1 MTRCGRQLL
10 VADRPTR
17 RAGRGLAD
25 PVVLGLPDGTELGVR
40 SAVGDDLPGL
50 VDLHERCS
58 ARSRNRRYHGGAAR
72 LAPAR
77 MRRLLEPA
85 RGVTL
90 LATPTVSHSP
100 TAPVVAMA
108 NLLGEGDT
116 AEVALLVRDD
126 WQRRGLGS
134 ALLRR
139 LVWQAE
145 RSGYAALGLH
155 IQAENTPMLRAVDR
169 LERPA
174 TIDRDGS
181 LLTLTVPLTAAVSPT
196 SAPLD
201 LSAIIR

>member
-1 MTRCGRQLL
+1 MTWWGQQTL
-10 VADRPTR
+10 VADRP
-17 RAGRGLAD
+17 AGPAVRGLAD
-25 PVVLGLPDGTELGVR
+25 LVTLRLLDGAEVGVR
-40 SAVGDDLPGL
+40 PAAGDDLIGV

-58 ARSRNRRYHGGAAR
+58 ARSRNRRYHGGSAR
-72 LAPAR
+72 PAPAR
-77 MRRLLEPA
+77 LRRLLEPA

-90 LATPTVSHSP
+90 LATPTVFHAP

-108 NLLGEGDT
+108 NLLGEGDL

-155 IQAENTPMLRAVDR
+155 IQAENTPMLRAVRR
-169 LERPA
+169 LERPSVV
-174 TIDRDGS
+174 DRDGS
-181 LLTLTVPLTAAVSPT
+181 LLTLTVPLTERVSPDG
-196 SAPLD
+196 APLD
-201 LSAIIR
+201 LSAITR

>member
-1 MTRCGRQLL
+1 MTRWGQQTL
-10 VADRPTR
+10 VVDRP
-17 RAGRGLAD
+17 AGLAVRGLAD
-25 PVVLGLPDGTELGVR
+25 LVTLRLPDGAEVDVR
-40 SAVGDDLPGL
+40 PAAGDDLIGV

-58 ARSRNRRYHGGAAR
+58 ARSRNRRYHGGSAP
-72 LAPAR
+72 APAR
-77 MRRLLEPA
+77 LRRLLAPA

-90 LATPTVSHSP
+90 LATPTVSHAP

-108 NLLGEGDT
+108 NLLGEGDL

-145 RSGYAALGLH
+145 QGGYAALGLH

-169 LERPA
+169 LQRPV
-174 TIDRDGS
+174 TIDRDGA
-181 LLTLTVPLTAAVSPT
+181 LLTLTVPLTATVSPT
-196 SAPLD
+196 GAPLD
-201 LSAIIR
+201 LSVITR